1 MRSIDLRVPAVA
13 GFAVLL
19 LAFAPGAKAAQ
30 YQEIQFVAGTG
41 EVSTAAP
48 TALANPAQ
56 DSRDAEA
63 KLNDMAED
71 LADPRVQN
79 GVADMVE
86 RMGESAVWRAG
97 LLIGV
102 LGGFTTFSTFSIET
116 FNLIEQG
123 AMAKA
128 AANMAASLVLCVGA
142 TWLGVILARQI

>member
-1 MRSIDLRVPAVA
+1 MSQVIAIAVGGAFGSVLRYGLSTWVHTLVGRGFPYGTLAVNVLGCLA
-13 GFAVLL
+13 MGFLFVLL
-19 LAFAPGAKAAQ
+19 
-30 YQEIQFVAGTG
+30 
-41 EVSTAAP
+41 
-48 TALANPAQ
+48 
-56 DSRDAEA
+56 
-63 KLNDMAED
+63 
-71 LADPRVQN
+71 
-79 GVADMVE
+79 VE
-86 RMGESAVWRAG
+86 RMGESALWRAG